1 MFVVILKVKLNM
13 VFQMENDDFKV
24 KCDYVV
30 VGGGIA
36 GREMRVVGLFY
47 YFFLEERLECFFC

>member
-1 MFVVILKVKLNM
+1 M
-13 VFQMENDDFKV
+13 VFQMENDDYKV

>member
-1 MFVVILKVKLNM
+1 M

-24 KCDYVV
+24 KYEYVV

-36 GREMRVVGLFY
+36 GREMRVVGLF
-47 YFFLEERLECFFC
+47 